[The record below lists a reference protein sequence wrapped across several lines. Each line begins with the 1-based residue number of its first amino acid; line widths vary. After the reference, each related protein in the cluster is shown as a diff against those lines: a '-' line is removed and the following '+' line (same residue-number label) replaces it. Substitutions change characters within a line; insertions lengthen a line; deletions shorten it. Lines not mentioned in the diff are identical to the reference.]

1 MGFPFTIEDEAKLL
15 PLKNARLTGGN
26 KSMQI
31 VHSVAAKELY
41 IFQLIRI
48 CGTAVPA

>member
-26 KSMQI
+26 NLCRLSILWQQR
-31 VHSVAAKELY
+31 SFTY
-41 IFQLIRI
+41 FS
-48 CGTAVPA
+48 